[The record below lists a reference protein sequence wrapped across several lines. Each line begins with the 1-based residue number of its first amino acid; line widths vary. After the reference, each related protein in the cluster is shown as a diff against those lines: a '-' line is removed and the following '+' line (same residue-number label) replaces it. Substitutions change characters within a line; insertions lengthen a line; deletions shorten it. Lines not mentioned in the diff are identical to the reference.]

1 LYHSV
6 LVVYFVEPLQHPLYT
21 LSCANFVESLHLL
34 HPLALNLR
42 SPLVCLSIAP
52 LYGLRYSP
60 VLAHFHHRHS
70 GQPHHRPR
78 RTLRPTDHNTV
89 GATADSPVP
98 FSQENPNAASITG
111 PIPIVDFTTLQPL
124 NTAAPIFSPQ
134 PVSASLSA
142 SDVAAMFRQLRVHT
156 PTPLTPDGQHVADQ
170 TAEMFTISLTPA
182 RRGGDEAS
190 LVLAS
195 SSAAGPVEALGT
207 TL

>member
-1 LYHSV
+1 MWVNKDDVFTDDKIWEFKNSNPDSETHIRSTLVAKSPYPSAPTCSQLLYHHASSSMSSDGNQD
-6 LVVYFVEPLQHPLYT
+6 LTYEYP
-21 LSCANFVESLHLL
+21 
-34 HPLALNLR
+34 
-42 SPLVCLSIAP
+42 I
-52 LYGLRYSP
+52 
-60 VLAHFHHRHS
+60 
-70 GQPHHRPR
+70 
-78 RTLRPTDHNTV
+78 

-124 NTAAPIFSPQ
+124 NTAAPVFSPR

-156 PTPLTPDGQHVADQ
+156 PAPLTPDGQRVADQ

-195 SSAAGPVEALGT
+195 SSAAGPAEALGT